1 MILGRGAG
9 CIYKEAAQVGM
20 LENEICVRL
29 PLFMPL

>member
-20 LENEICVRL
+20 LEKEICARRY
-29 PLFMPL
+29 MPL